1 MSKQKNQDSP
11 IFSRESDELKTLLE
25 ISHSLHEY
33 RQLDDLITYI
43 ISRVM
48 EVMLVEAVSVILHD
62 EEKNEFVFRW
72 STQIPQSEKL
82 DEIRFP
88 ADQGIAGSVFKT
100 GRAELILD
108 VTKDPRH
115 YRLEI
120 NKGAKFGTQSMIAV
134 PLETKE
140 KNIGVLQVL
149 NKRQGILDQQ
159 DLNFLVTLAPIIAMA
174 LDNVRMYAELD
185 AAYKELQRIAYKELL
200 LIRAK
205 NYLIKQTQDE
215 VALLQRQVERPYR
228 FNQIIGKSEGMLEV
242 FRLCEKVMDSDI
254 TVLIEGETGTGK
266 ELIARII
273 HHNSPRKLK
282 PFVTTNCGGIPD
294 TLLAS
299 ELFGHKKGA
308 FTGAFSDRKGLFEIA
323 HGGTIFLDEVG
334 EMSPAMQTSLL
345 RALQGGEIKALGA
358 DNCKKV
364 DVRVISATHR
374 NLENSAVKPSF
385 REDLLYRLN
394 VFTIKLPPL
403 RERMEDIPIL
413 ADHFIKKYN
422 QNTKKRVQGLSRNAL
437 QCLAAYHFPGNVREL
452 ENEIER
458 AVLMA
463 SDGKLIQVSH
473 LSEKIQSKLVS
484 VKSGLSLQGTL
495 KQMVETL
502 EKAVLSQMLEKHRGN
517 KTKAAEELGLSRNG
531 LSKKMQRYGL

>member
-11 IFSRESDELKTLLE
+11 IFSRESDELKTLLD
-25 ISHSLHEY
+25 ISRSLHEY

-48 EVMLVEAVSVILHD
+48 EVMLVEVVSVILHD

-72 STQIPQSEKL
+72 STQTPQSEKV

-88 ADQGIAGSVFKT
+88 ADQGIAGSVFKS
-100 GRAELILD
+100 GKAELILD

-185 AAYKELQRIAYKELL
+185 AAYKELQGIAYKELL
-200 LIRAK
+200 LIRVK
-205 NYLIKQTQDE
+205 NYLIKQTQDK

-254 TVLIEGETGTGK
+254 TVLIVGETGTGK

-273 HHNSPRKLK
+273 HHNSPRRLK

-345 RALQGGEIKALGA
+345 RALQGGEIKPLGA
-358 DNCKKV
+358 DSCKKV

-374 NLENSAVKPSF
+374 NLEDSAVKPSF

-422 QNTKKRVQGLSRNAL
+422 QNTKKRVQGLSRKAL

-463 SDGKLIQVSH
+463 SDGKLIQVVH
-473 LSEKIQSKLVS
+473 FSEKIQSKLVS
-484 VKSGLSLQGTL
+484 VKSGLRLQGTL
-495 KQMVETL
+495 KQMVGNL
-502 EKAVLSQMLEKHRGN
+502 EKGVLSQMLEKHQGN
-517 KTKAAEELGLSRNG
+517 RTKTAEELGLSRYG